1 MGQAIN
7 PDQNYFADPALDL
20 QAQQVKLARRR
31 ALAESLVKQG
41 MSNDI
46 GEGYHGGQVYVVG
59 NPLGNIASS
68 IGGAITNR
76 MADRDQQEYNQRE
89 DEATRSVLTRLGTPG
104 MKEQFGP
111 PPEGKDNMPRQP
123 LTPEEESARRLGI
136 YGEGMAVPSLRK
148 VIEAQLGQELDYP
161 RQRETEKAKATIEAN
176 RLEAQDKRQAAL
188 FAQQGELL
196 DKRIAG
202 QKDLKQMPT
211 IHISQGGGRGGVKAP
226 AGYRYNEDGT
236 ALEPIPGGPKDP
248 SAQAPKPLTPKQL
261 ETQRG
266 FMDLNS
272 SLDTYENAL
281 KTYDF
286 RGKSALDPAARA
298 ALEGAYT
305 DLQMKLKTLYE
316 LGAPQAG
323 DLKLLEQSL
332 SNPVS
337 TFGTAKGVAFGVEP
351 HKAKVG
357 QIRNL
362 LTNSQ
367 KNFETQLGKPTPEA
381 AKPDAG
387 KLTPAEQAELD
398 ALRAKHGRK

>member
-1 MGQAIN
+1 MGEAYF
-7 PDQNYFADPALDL
+7 PDQNEDFAAIHE
-20 QAQQVKLARRR
+20 KLARRR
-31 ALAESLVKQG
+31 QLAEELVKQG
-41 MSNDI
+41 MSQDI
-46 GEGYHGGQVYVVG
+46 GQGYQGGRVYAVG
-59 NPLGNIASS
+59 NPLGNIAQS
-68 IGGAITNR
+68 IGGTLLNR
-76 MADRDQQEYNQRE
+76 MADRDQADLNQRE
-89 DEATRSVLTRLGTPG
+89 NEATSNVLTRLGTPG

-111 PPEGKDNMPRQP
+111 PPEGKDNMPQQP
-123 LTPEEESARRLGI
+123 LTPEEESARRLGV
-136 YGEGMAVPSLRK
+136 YGEGMAIPSLRK

-161 RQRETEKAKATIEAN
+161 RQRETEKFKQNMETA
-176 RLEAQDKRQAAL
+176 RQEAQDKRQAAL

-202 QKDLKQMPT
+202 QKDLRAMPT

-248 SAQAPKPLTPKQL
+248 NAPQAAKPLTPKQL

-266 FMDLNS
+266 FMDLKS

-281 KTYDF
+281 NTYDF

-337 TFGTAKGVAFGVEP
+337 AFGTAKGVAFGVEP